1 MANRSDSQGL
11 FWVDEKKIKPVAKE
25 KMKRLPPER
34 TWERSDYLPNL
45 AEARALVLDEYTNLE
60 LWAAQ
65 INREKLVFDMEFY
78 PNYVLAAFRGLDSKK
93 VVYFELSDLWLGT
106 EAYDVRKFIWILQ
119 NFCLINFNGRHFD
132 FPMSALMVNGLT
144 TYQMW
149 DAVVMIIAQ
158 QIQPHKVLQ
167 KYRVKKLDHIDQID
181 LIELTALAPS
191 LKKCAGRLH
200 AKRLQEL
207 PFKAGTYLTEDQALI
222 VRWYC
227 FNDLDNTE
235 LLYHSVEEQLQV
247 RIETGLRYGL
257 DLRSHSDAQMAEAI
271 ISSEIKKLTK
281 QKFLRPA
288 IVPAGT
294 TFRFKTPQYIKY
306 ESALLQWLLATV
318 EAADF
323 VVGEDG
329 AVIEPA
335 SFKGLVLEINKGKYS
350 FGIGGM
356 HTQEKRTAHVS
367 DDEYVVIDTDVTS
380 YYPYL
385 ILNAGMTPENLGK
398 DFIVVYNGIVVARVD
413 AKAAG
418 ELIVA
423 ECLKIVANGTFGKL
437 GSKWSIMYAPDLFI
451 QVTITG
457 QLSILMLAERFE
469 LTGIEVVS
477 CNTDGITCKVL
488 REKEPLF
495 HSIVKQ
501 WEKESG
507 LMTEET
513 RYKALYSKDI
523 NNYIAVYEK
532 PVKGKLFK
540 AKGLY
545 GPTAPKKNAV
555 NEICVQAATAMILHN
570 KPIIE
575 TLHESKKI
583 SNFTTMREVDG
594 GAVKVLETSYDSNL
608 PDEQKAAIAKSKGCL
623 MMQDGKWLAHS
634 KSQEGTTLDAVYKWA
649 CELGKT
655 MYLGKVIRWYYANGA
670 QGEIISAKSGNK
682 VARSDNA
689 KPCMN
694 LPDEFPDDIAYSWY
708 EEETISVLKKIGFYK
723 ELEK

>member
-1 MANRSDSQGL
+1 MGKRADSKGM
-11 FWVDEKKIKPVAKE
+11 FWQDEVKVKAAPKE
-25 KMKRLPPER
+25 KVKRLPPER
-34 TWERSDYLPNL
+34 TWERADYLPNL
-45 AEARALVLDEYTNLE
+45 AEAKALVLDEYTDME

-65 INREKLVFDMEFY
+65 VHREKLVFDMEFY
-78 PNYVLAAFRGLDSKK
+78 PNYVLAAFRGLESKK

-106 EAYDVRKFIWILQ
+106 ESFDVSKFVWILQ
-119 NFCLINFNGRHFD
+119 NFCLVNFNGRHFD
-132 FPMSALMVNGLT
+132 FPMSALMANGIT
-144 TYQMW
+144 TYQLW

-158 QIQPHKVLQ
+158 QMQPHKVL
-167 KYRVKKLDHIDQID
+167 KKFHVAPISNIDQID

-247 RIETGLRYGL
+247 RIETGLKYGL
-257 DLRSHSDAQMAEAI
+257 DLRSHSDAQMAEEI
-271 ISSEIKKLTK
+271 IKSEVKKLTGRK
-281 QKFLRPA
+281 HIRRP
-288 IVPAGT
+288 IIPAGT
-294 TFRFKTPQYIKY
+294 TYKYKTPAYIKY
-306 ESALLQWLLATV
+306 DSGLLQWLLATV
-318 EAADF
+318 QAADF
-323 VVGEDG
+323 KVGEDG
-329 AVIEPA
+329 AIVEPD
-335 SFKGLVLEINKGKYS
+335 SFHKLILEINKGKYS

-356 HTQEKRTAHVS
+356 HTQEKSIAQLS
-367 DDEYVVIDTDVTS
+367 DEDYVVLDTDVRS
-380 YYPYL
+380 YYPFL
-385 ILNAGMTPENLGK
+385 ILNAGLTPSNLGK
-398 DFIVVYNGIVVARVD
+398 DFIVVYNGIVVARVT
-413 AKAAG
+413 AKQAG
-418 ELIVA
+418 DIIVA

-437 GSKWSIMYAPDLFI
+437 GSMWSIMYAPDLFL

-469 LTGIEVVS
+469 LAGIEVVS
-477 CNTDGITCKVL
+477 VNTDGIVTRVL
-488 REKEPLF
+488 RKREAEF
-495 HSIVKQ
+495 HAIVKQ
-501 WEKESG
+501 WEKETG
-507 LMTEET
+507 LETEET

-523 NNYIAVYEK
+523 NNYIAVYET
-532 PVKGKLFK
+532 PQKGKLYK

-545 GPTAPKKNAV
+545 APTSPKKNAV
-555 NEICVQAATAMILHN
+555 NEVCVQAATNVILHN

-575 TLHESKKI
+575 TLKECKKI

-594 GAVKVLETSYDSNL
+594 GAVKVLETSYDAEL
-608 PDEQKAAIAKSKGCL
+608 PDEEKEKIAIAKGCHR
-623 MMQDGKWLAHS
+623 LATGEWAIQGSH
-634 KSQEGTTLDAVYKWA
+634 EGTTLDAVYKYS

-655 MYLGKVIRWYYANGA
+655 LYLGKVIRWYYAKGA

-694 LPDEFPDDIAYSWY
+694 LPDEFPDDINYAWY
-708 EEETISVLKKIGFYK
+708 EEETKRVLEKIGFLTHVA
-723 ELEK
+723 ET